1 MELLCLISIADIAY
15 MKFYPVCELCAA
27 HLLDYISN
35 NASIKSHPEC
45 ELCEAPL
52 FYFHYW

>member
-35 NASIKSHPEC
+35 NAFIKSHPEC